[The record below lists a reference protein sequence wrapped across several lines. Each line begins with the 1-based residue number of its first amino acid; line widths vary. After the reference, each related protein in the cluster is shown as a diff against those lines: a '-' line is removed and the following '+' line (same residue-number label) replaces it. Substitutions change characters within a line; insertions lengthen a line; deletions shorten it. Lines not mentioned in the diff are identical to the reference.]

1 MKLQDFLDL
10 GFEISQTYND
20 TKISVKVCKEEELY
34 KQVFEFAKTHST
46 WDDVANFARSLKCS
60 LGFVSYQGNELTG
73 ISLSTY
79 RKGRRYSLVANEGVR
94 LCVDVVDDV
103 ITSVDDMYWYFNSCS
118 NYSNL
123 YNRTSIYDDTKA
135 KSLIETIYIHRL
147 HNAQDIRNHY
157 NKEIKSLKRNY
168 KSSLEKAKIGLDFLK
183 QFGVK

>member
-1 MKLQDFLDL
+1 MLLQEFLDL
-10 GFEISQTYND
+10 GFEIGQTYDD
-20 TKISVKVCKEEELY
+20 TNISVKVCKEEELY
-34 KQVFEFAKTHST
+34 KQVFEYAKTHSA
-46 WDDVANFARSLKCS
+46 WDDIADYARGLKCN
-60 LGFVSYQGNELTG
+60 LGFVSYRGDKLTD

-79 RKGRRYSLVANEGVR
+79 KEGKRYSLVANEGVR
-94 LCVDVVDDV
+94 ICVDVVDDV

-135 KSLIETIYIHRL
+135 RDLIKTIYIHRL

-183 QFGVK
+183 QFKEE